1 MNPLHDCEWR
11 VSRSRLRRQRQG
23 WTLIEAV
30 LTATLTT
37 LAIFAMS
44 DWSIRMLQINR
55 RIEQHSTARDTLDR
69 LAVSLA
75 SDTRESQSWSAEDRK
90 FLGPG
95 GREVH
100 YLVQGNVITRSLR
113 DGDSRKLREHFVL
126 PESYSI
132 VWPVDG
138 VKPSKVEWNLTW
150 NEKSPVTTRI
160 AILDA
165 WRVETTLG
173 SGKGIQMLDPVDPA
187 KAIEVERKSE
197 EMPVDEAK

>member
-1 MNPLHDCEWR
+1 MIANGESRVRDCEW
-11 VSRSRLRRQRQG
+11 QRQG

-132 VWPVDG
+132 VWPIDG
-138 VKPSKVEWNLTW
+138 VKPSKVEWKLTW
-150 NEKSPVTTRI
+150 NEKKSSNHYALQFWMRGE
-160 AILDA
+160 
-165 WRVETTLG
+165 WRRTLG

>member
-1 MNPLHDCEWR
+1 MNLLLEFEPNR
-11 VSRSRLRRQRQG
+11 SRSQLHRKRQG

-30 LTATLTT
+30 LTATLAS

-55 RIEQHSTARDTLDR
+55 RIEQHATARDTLDR
-69 LAVSLA
+69 LAISLA
-75 SDTRESQSWSAEDRK
+75 SDARESTSWNAEDRK
-90 FLGPG
+90 FLGVD

-100 YLVQGNVITRSLR
+100 YLVQGNLITRSLR

-126 PESYSI
+126 PENYAV

-138 VKPSKVEWNLTW
+138 AKSSTVEWRLQW
-150 NEKSPVTTRI
+150 DERSSPTTRI

-165 WRVETTLG
+165 WRVESTLG
-173 SGKGIQMLDPVDPA
+173 SGKGVPVLDPMDPTKIT
-187 KAIEVERKSE
+187 KAEGKLE
-197 EMPVDEAK
+197 EIPVDEVK